1 MRRLCLETGRST
13 ISNANPGLHTWPNI
27 CRTSLASAKAT
38 ELRFSTQTLKQSPV
52 AEEKIED
59 AILVGDI
66 RLPAEVPHGMR
77 VIADIV
83 AATDMPCMCVV
94 MMFSLLALHLRY

>member
-1 MRRLCLETGRST
+1 MDFSFLMSICIHVR
-13 ISNANPGLHTWPNI
+13 WPTL
-27 CRTSLASAKAT
+27 TSKVEQLLGVT
-38 ELRFSTQTLKQSPV
+38 PV
-52 AEEKIED
+52 AEGKIED

-83 AATDMPCMCVV
+83 AATGMPCMCVV
-94 MMFSLLALHLRY
+94 STRRC